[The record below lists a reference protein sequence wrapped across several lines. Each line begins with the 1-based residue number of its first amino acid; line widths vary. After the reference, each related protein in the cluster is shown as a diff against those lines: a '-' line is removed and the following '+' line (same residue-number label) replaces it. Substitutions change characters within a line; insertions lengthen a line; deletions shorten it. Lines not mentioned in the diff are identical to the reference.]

1 MRYTLREQDAW
12 QFELDAY
19 IREGEPGRA
28 QRAANWQTAIGLQ
41 AVDGLQT
48 SPYLLETAKAHIEG
62 FIGVAEAKQRIE
74 DYYESARASRK
85 NVEGFEE
92 ADTVSSRMAELLG
105 ERAFTFSPAQLQ
117 AIHRRLFARVLSG
130 AGEYRTCNIT
140 KKEWVL
146 KGDTVYYASHDS
158 IADTLEY
165 DFAQERKFDYR
176 GLRKREAVQHIAAF
190 IAGIWQIHPFS
201 EGNTRTTAV
210 FAIKYLASFGYAVDN
225 APFKQHSWYF
235 RNALVRANYE
245 NLAKGIHRE
254 QRFLD
259 LFFENLLL
267 DAQHDLKNRY
277 MHIDWRHTTQSTT
290 QSTTQ
295 NTTQSTTQSTT
306 QETPSLTAQDTRG
319 RILAL
324 LRSHPEIT
332 ARQLAQT
339 LGISFDGVRYH
350 LAKLRKAGILRREG
364 AMNGGR
370 WVVQARH

>member
-62 FIGVAEAKQRIE
+62 FIGIAEAKQRIE

-267 DAQHDLKNRY
+267 DAQHELQDQHT
-277 MHIDWRHTTQSTT
+277 HIDCNS
-290 QSTTQ
+290 
-295 NTTQSTTQSTT
+295 

>member
-1 MRYTLREQDAW
+1 MRYTMREQDAW

-41 AVDGLQT
+41 AVDGLQI
-48 SPYLLETAKAHIEG
+48 SSYLLETAKAHIEG
-62 FIGVAEAKQRIE
+62 FIGVAEAQQRID
-74 DYYESARASRK
+74 DYYKAARASRK

-210 FAIKYLASFGYAVDN
+210 FAIKYLSSFGYTADN
-225 APFKQHSWYF
+225 TPVKQHSWYF

-254 QRFLD
+254 RRFLD
-259 LFFENLLL
+259 RFFENLLL
-267 DAQHDLKNRY
+267 GTQHELKNQ
-277 MHIDWRHTTQSTT
+277 HILIDWHHAAHHP
-290 QSTTQ
+290 
-295 NTTQSTTQSTT
+295 T
-306 QETPSLTAQDTRG
+306 QETPPQATLSTRD

-324 LRSHPEIT
+324 LQSHPEAT

-339 LGISFDGVRYH
+339 LGITFDGVRYH
-350 LAKLRKAGILRREG
+350 LAQLRKAGILRREG
-364 AMNGGR
+364 ATKGGR
-370 WVVQARH
+370 WVVSVRH